1 MTLPY
6 YNPYAPSGAM
16 PDALTQYK
24 AQYQQPMQM
33 PYHQPQMPMQGQILP
48 QSSSGLLFVLG
59 ESDAQSY
66 PVAPNNTVVM
76 WDKYKPTI
84 YIKSADAQGVPSMQI
99 LDGYKERTQNTPQ
112 KDTES
117 DYVKKADFD
126 ALKKE
131 FEALRSKIPLAS
143 HYEEKEDEE

>member
-33 PYHQPQMPMQGQILP
+33 PYHQPQMPMQGQIPP

-66 PVAPNNTVVM
+66 PVAPNNTVVL
-76 WDKYKPTI
+76 WDKNNTTL
-84 YIKSADAQGVPSMQI
+84 YIKTVDAQGIPSMQI
-99 LDGYKERTQNTPQ
+99 FDYTERTQNAPQ
-112 KDTES
+112 KGAEI
-117 DYVKKADFD
+117 DYVKRADFD